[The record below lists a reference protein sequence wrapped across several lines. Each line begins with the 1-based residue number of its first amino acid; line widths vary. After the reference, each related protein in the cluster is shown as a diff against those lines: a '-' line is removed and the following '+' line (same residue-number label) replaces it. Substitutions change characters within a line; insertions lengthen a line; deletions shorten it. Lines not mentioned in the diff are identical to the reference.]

1 MEDVEAEIR
10 RKAAAV
16 AVFVRMG
23 LRAGLQG
30 VPGGAQGAKGSLWC
44 PAGREKTG
52 KKRENLSRAG
62 HGRRKREVMP
72 RRQRKNRE
80 EERKSGSGGAWGAK
94 GSLWCPAAKEKAG
107 KKRENPS
114 RAGHGR
120 RKRAVVPRRQRKNR
134 EEERKSE
141 PGGAWEKK
149 KSCGAPPSKKKQ
161 GRREEIRAGRGI
173 GSKKKLSY
181 PACHQ

>member
-1 MEDVEAEIR
+1 MEAEIR

-23 LRAGLQG
+23 LQAGRPG
-30 VPGGAQGAKGSLWC
+30 VPGGAWGAKGSLWC

-52 KKRENLSRAG
+52 KKREN
-62 HGRRKREVMP
+62 
-72 RRQRKNRE
+72 
-80 EERKSGSGGAWGAK
+80 
-94 GSLWCPAAKEKAG
+94 
-107 KKRENPS
+107 PS
-114 RAGHGR
+114 RAGHGEQKEACGAPPPKKKQGR
-120 RKRAVVPRRQRKNR
+120 REKIRGGRGMESKKKPVVPRRQRKNR

-141 PGGAWEKK
+141 PGGAQGAKRSLWCPAAKEKTGK
-149 KSCGAPPSKKKQ
+149 KRENPS
-161 GRREEIRAGRGI
+161 RAGH

>member
-1 MEDVEAEIR
+1 MIWQACGR
-10 RKAAAV
+10 RGSGNQQKGFDV

-62 HGRRKREVMP
+62 HR
-72 RRQRKNRE
+72 
-80 EERKSGSGGAWGAK
+80 
-94 GSLWCPAAKEKAG
+94 
-107 KKRENPS
+107 
-114 RAGHGR
+114 R
-120 RKRAVVPRRQRKNR
+120 RKRAMVPRRQRKNR

-141 PGGAWEKK
+141 AGGAQEKK
-149 KSCGAPPSKKKQ
+149 KSCGPPPSKKKH
-161 GRREEIRAGRGI
+161 GRREKIRGGRGT

>member
-1 MEDVEAEIR
+1 MEAEIR

-62 HGRRKREVMP
+62 HRRRKRALVP
-72 RRQRKNRE
+72 RRQKKNRE
-80 EERKSGSGGAWGAK
+80 EERKSEAGGAQGAK
-94 GSLWCPAAKEKAG
+94 GSLWCPAVKEKAG
-107 KKRENPS
+107 KKRGNPS
-114 RAGHGR
+114 WAGHRR
-120 RKRAVVPRRQRKNR
+120 RKRAVMPRCQRKNR

-141 PGGAWEKK
+141 AGGAQEKK
-149 KSCGAPPSKKKQ
+149 KSCGAPSAEKKQ
-161 GRREEIRAGRGI
+161 GRREKIRAGRGME
-173 GSKKKLSY
+173 SKKKLSY

>member
-23 LRAGLQG
+23 LQAGLQG

-52 KKRENLSRAG
+52 KKRENPGQAG

-72 RRQRKNRE
+72 RRQRKSRE
-80 EERKSGSGGAWGAK
+80 EERKSGS
-94 GSLWCPAAKEKAG
+94 
-107 KKRENPS
+107 
-114 RAGHGR
+114 
-120 RKRAVVPRRQRKNR
+120 
-134 EEERKSE
+134 
-141 PGGAWEKK
+141 GGAWEKK

-161 GRREEIRAGRGI
+161 GRREKIRVRRGMR
-173 GSKKKLSY
+173 SKKKPSY
-181 PACHQ
+181 PACHQHASLR

>member
-1 MEDVEAEIR
+1 MIWQPCGR
-10 RKAAAV
+10 RGSGNPQKGFDV

-62 HGRRKREVMP
+62 HR
-72 RRQRKNRE
+72 
-80 EERKSGSGGAWGAK
+80 
-94 GSLWCPAAKEKAG
+94 
-107 KKRENPS
+107 
-114 RAGHGR
+114 R
-120 RKRAVVPRRQRKNR
+120 RKRALVPRRQRKSR

-141 PGGAWEKK
+141 AGGAWEKK

-161 GRREEIRAGRGI
+161 GRREKIRVRRGMR
-173 GSKKKLSY
+173 SKKKPSY
-181 PACHQ
+181 PACHQHASLR

>member
-1 MEDVEAEIR
+1 MVPR
-10 RKAAAV
+10 RQRKS
-16 AVFVRMG
+16 REEE
-23 LRAGLQG
+23 RKSE
-30 VPGGAQGAKGSLWC
+30 PGGAWRAKRSLWC

-62 HGRRKREVMP
+62 HREQKEACGAPPAEKKQGRREKIRVRRGMEIKRKP
-72 RRQRKNRE
+72 
-80 EERKSGSGGAWGAK
+80 
-94 GSLWCPAAKEKAG
+94 L
-107 KKRENPS
+107 
-114 RAGHGR
+114 
-120 RKRAVVPRRQRKNR
+120 VPRRQRKNR

-149 KSCGAPPSKKKQ
+149 KSFGVPPAEKKQ
-161 GRREEIRAGRGI
+161 GRREKIRAGRGT